1 MSTSTNVVRARA
13 GNPIASIW
21 RSPRGMTMLVAVLSV
36 LLVGSLSVGTAFGWH
51 WYQDRADEQ
60 ARNAAVSAAKVT
72 VSDFMS
78 VSAETV
84 DRDLKRALNGTTGDL
99 HQQYQNGMSKTRA
112 AIVENKVSARAQ
124 VLWASVTTSQRKS
137 ATVLVAMDATIKNVN
152 APNGRKAHYRV
163 QVTVAQQHGRWLV
176 SALNFV

>member
-1 MSTSTNVVRARA
+1 
-13 GNPIASIW
+13 
-21 RSPRGMTMLVAVLSV
+21 
-36 LLVGSLSVGTAFGWH
+36 
-51 WYQDRADEQ
+51 
-60 ARNAAVSAAKVT
+60 
-72 VSDFMS
+72 
-78 VSAETV
+78 
-84 DRDLKRALNGTTGDL
+84 
-99 HQQYQNGMSKTRA
+99 
-112 AIVENKVSARAQ
+112 VSARAQ